1 MTSIK
6 ERIAALQNAQRGNT
20 VSESTSNSKDD
31 IKTVN
36 KANFQSIQERIAA
49 AQQNMAKTSLNE
61 EEEQGSERPLV
72 HPMKGLN
79 MNAMLAGGSLKL
91 KKPSGVQ
98 CAKNDEED
106 QMKEDTEQ
114 SSNSNG
120 PTFKRAVIAK
130 GTEDASIIKWTEIV
144 YRIENRM

>member
-6 ERIAALQNAQRGNT
+6 ERIAALQNAQRGNSA
-20 VSESTSNSKDD
+20 SESTSNSNDD

-49 AQQNMAKTSLNE
+49 AQQNMAKNSLNDE
-61 EEEQGSERPLV
+61 EEGSERPLV

-91 KKPSGVQ
+91 NKPIGAQ
-98 CAKNDEED
+98 CTNKGQDD
-106 QMKEDTEQ
+106 QMQQEREENA
-114 SSNSNG
+114 SSNG
-120 PTFKRAVIAK
+120 PTFRRAVIAK
-130 GTEDASIIKWTEIV
+130 GVRKPRTPASINGLKLSTE
-144 YRIENRM
+144 

>member
-6 ERIAALQNAQRGNT
+6 ERIAALQNAQRGNS
-20 VSESTSNSKDD
+20 VSDSTSNSKDD

-36 KANFQSIQERIAA
+36 TANFQSIQERIAA

-61 EEEQGSERPLV
+61 EEEGSERPLV

-79 MNAMLAGGSLKL
+79 MNAMLAGNSLKL

-98 CAKNDEED
+98 CANKAQED
-106 QMKEDTEQ
+106 QMQEDTEQ

-130 GTEDASIIKWTEIV
+130 GVRKQRTPASLNGLKLSTE
-144 YRIENRM
+144 

>member
-6 ERIAALQNAQRGNT
+6 ERIAALQNAQRGN
-20 VSESTSNSKDD
+20 SASDSTSNSNDD

-49 AQQNMAKTSLNE
+49 AQQTMAQTSLNE
-61 EEEQGSERPLV
+61 EEEGSERPLV

-91 KKPSGVQ
+91 KKSSEVQ
-98 CAKNDEED
+98 CANKAQED
-106 QMKEDTEQ
+106 QMQDEREQ
-114 SSNSNG
+114 NLNSDG
-120 PTFKRAVIAK
+120 PTFRRVSIAK
-130 GTEDASIIKWTEIV
+130 GVRKQRTPASLNGLKLSTE
-144 YRIENRM
+144 